1 MNPAPQKTQGP
12 RDPREDVS
20 LLRVVGTN
28 ASGWD
33 SRVRPGTSD
42 GNADSRP
49 HRIQEKNKPGKEG
62 PWVSHEQGCQA
73 CGGLW
78 GPDETPQTGLRRQ
91 EFRVH
96 SWRLDIRD
104 PGVGPGGSS

>member
-1 MNPAPQKTQGP
+1 MGVQTLD
-12 RDPREDVS
+12 RS
-20 LLRVVGTN
+20 
-28 ASGWD
+28 
-33 SRVRPGTSD
+33 
-42 GNADSRP
+42 
-49 HRIQEKNKPGKEG
+49 QEKNKPGKEG
-62 PWVSHEQGCQA
+62 PRVSHEQGCQA

-96 SWRLDIRD
+96 SWRLDVRD